1 MLCLLWPM
9 SGAQQLTKTSMM
21 NSSFSSGGDYLIR
34 VCKIVKL
41 MMCFDCLQFIY
52 SNLNRFLILAGFGNL
67 TGEID
72 IWDVKTKKKVGNC
85 KSSSAY
91 TC

>member
-52 SNLNRFLILAGFGNL
+52 SNLKEFLKNFSKDEMTKEINRNFDKFEKMKPVL
-67 TGEID
+67 EK
-72 IWDVKTKKKVGNC
+72 KTR
-85 KSSSAY
+85 
-91 TC
+91 